1 GATPM
6 VLVSRTIGRKGALE
20 MLFTGEMIDA
30 ATALSWGLVNRV
42 VEPDALDAEVDAL
55 AMQIAQSSPEVIA
68 LGKRAF
74 YAQEA
79 GTERDAYA
87 LTCGVMVEN
96 AQLDDAQEG
105 MRAFL
110 EKRRPSW
117 ASDSDS

>member
-1 GATPM
+1 M
-6 VLVSRTIGRKGALE
+6 V
-20 MLFTGEMIDA
+20 DA

-55 AMQIAQSSPEVIA
+55 ASQIARSSPEVIA

-79 GTERDAYA
+79 AAERDAYA

-110 EKRRPSW
+110 EKRTPSW
-117 ASDSDS
+117 SSGSDP